1 MVQGPRGQAPAPAAR
16 SGLEAPAIRGS
27 DGLWLVRQLVP
38 AARPGR
44 RAHLTAQGGV
54 FCSALGNNILPLKP
68 EEHSERRTHTIR
80 FTQKSLSF
88 FGKRCKSLK
97 GCEPVCH
104 KVPDRPRPGGPRRG
118 LGAGLSPA
126 EETGGCGR
134 LLGTSPSTVNPHRR
148 TSEHPG
154 AFLPHHVLTRNR
166 PAPEGT
172 GGLGIPAAPS
182 AGLRLASPGG
192 RCRGSRGA
200 RLCGFTCR
208 GRGGRGGGGGPG
220 CCPAARCG
228 QPARVGPS

>member
-148 TSEHPG
+148 TSEHREPSCLTT
-154 AFLPHHVLTRNR
+154 FLPETAWPPKAPGDWGSPR
-166 PAPEGT
+166 P
-172 GGLGIPAAPS
+172 
-182 AGLRLASPGG
+182 
-192 RCRGSRGA
+192 
-200 RLCGFTCR
+200 
-208 GRGGRGGGGGPG
+208 
-220 CCPAARCG
+220 
-228 QPARVGPS
+228 RVQG

>member
-88 FGKRCKSLK
+88 FGKRCKASRAASLCVTK
-97 GCEPVCH
+97 CLTDHSPGVRGGAWELGSALWRKPAAAADSWGLHRPPSIRIGEHPNIREPSCLTTFLPETARPP
-104 KVPDRPRPGGPRRG
+104 KAPGDWGSPRPRVQG
-118 LGAGLSPA
+118 
-126 EETGGCGR
+126 
-134 LLGTSPSTVNPHRR
+134 
-148 TSEHPG
+148 
-154 AFLPHHVLTRNR
+154 
-166 PAPEGT
+166 
-172 GGLGIPAAPS
+172 
-182 AGLRLASPGG
+182 
-192 RCRGSRGA
+192 
-200 RLCGFTCR
+200 
-208 GRGGRGGGGGPG
+208 
-220 CCPAARCG
+220 
-228 QPARVGPS
+228 